1 MCEKSFFRKKFLQIR
16 RACSWEDSA
25 RCIGTHVEKYFRQ
38 NPVEIVG
45 FYYPIRNEIDL
56 RPVLIE
62 LKKEGTIK
70 TLALPRICGGRMSFV
85 RWDEG
90 DFLEKDESGVPSP
103 ISSSYVSPQ
112 CLLVPCLG
120 IDREGYLLGYGA
132 GWYDRFLADAAI
144 ETIGVLSEEFLLQ
157 SLPHEAHDRPLSGY
171 VNENGLTFVKP
182 LPSGN
187 RRKNQ

>member
-1 MCEKSFFRKKFLQIR
+1 MFSLELSNICSMRLVFTNDPGKTCPSSDNKIPLSAISACVLSKFF
-16 RACSWEDSA
+16 
-25 RCIGTHVEKYFRQ
+25 
-38 NPVEIVG
+38 
-45 FYYPIRNEIDL
+45 
-56 RPVLIE
+56 
-62 LKKEGTIK
+62 K
-70 TLALPRICGGRMSFV
+70 TR
-85 RWDEG
+85 
-90 DFLEKDESGVPSP
+90 LEKDESGVPSP

-120 IDREGYLLGYGA
+120 IDREGYRLGYGA

-187 RRKNQ
+187 PRKNQ

>member
-1 MCEKSFFRKKFLQIR
+1 MCEKSFFRKKFLRTR
-16 RACSWEDSA
+16 RARSWEDSA
-25 RCIGTHVEKYFRQ
+25 RCIGTHVEKYF
-38 NPVEIVG
+38 
-45 FYYPIRNEIDL
+45 
-56 RPVLIE
+56 LIE

-120 IDREGYLLGYGA
+120 IDREGYRLGYGA

-187 RRKNQ
+187 PRKNQ